1 MKVAVTGANGFLGA
15 RVVAA
20 LQARAHQPVFL
31 TRRPPVDAAVV
42 HVPFDLAGATPSAAV
57 FASEG
62 IAALVHCA
70 WDFRPR
76 STADIVGVNVE
87 GARRLLGAATEGA
100 VRAMVNISTMSAFA
114 GCRSRYGRAKL
125 ALERDFTVAN
135 GVNLRPGLLW
145 AERPGG
151 MVGLLDRLVE
161 RLPVVPLIGSGR
173 TPLYL
178 THVDDLADLVLRCL
192 ESPGAIAGQTITAA
206 WPQPVPLR
214 DILRQRARARGRS
227 PVLLPVPWPL
237 VWAAVKCAEL
247 SPVDLGLRSD
257 SVIGFVYADPAP
269 RFEAPTLAGF
279 RAYSVPNKAVS

>member
-1 MKVAVTGANGFLGA
+1 M
-15 RVVAA
+15 
-20 LQARAHQPVFL
+20 
-31 TRRPPVDAAVV
+31 
-42 HVPFDLAGATPSAAV
+42 PFDLAGTTPSAAV
-57 FASEG
+57 FAREG

-76 STADIVGVNVE
+76 SVADIASINVE
-87 GARRLLGAATEGA
+87 GARRLLGAATEGG
-100 VRAMVNISTMSAFA
+100 VRTTVNISTMSAFA

-125 ALERDFTVAN
+125 ALEADVTVAQ

-178 THVDDLADLVLRCL
+178 THVDDLADLVLCCL
-192 ESPGAIAGQTITAA
+192 ESSGAVAGQTITAA
-206 WPQPVPLR
+206 WPQPVLLR
-214 DILRQRARARGRS
+214 DVLRQRARARGRS

-247 SPVDLGLRSD
+247 SPVDLGIRSD
-257 SVIGFVYADPAP
+257 SVIGFVHADRAP
-269 RFEAPTLAGF
+269 RFDTPALAAFGFPGF
-279 RAYSVPNKAVS
+279 RAHKVLNKAVSQ